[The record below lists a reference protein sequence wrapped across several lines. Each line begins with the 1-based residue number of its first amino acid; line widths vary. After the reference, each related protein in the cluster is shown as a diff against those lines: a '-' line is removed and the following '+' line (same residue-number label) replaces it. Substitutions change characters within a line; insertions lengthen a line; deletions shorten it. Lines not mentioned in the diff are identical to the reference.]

1 MEVLILTTFVSVFL
15 AAGGVALFVW
25 SVRARTFD
33 QSDRLAL
40 LPLEDDAR
48 PPSADARAPASSPVS
63 TSNASMEKSTT

>member
-40 LPLEDDAR
+40 LPLEDDPR
-48 PPSADARAPASSPVS
+48 PRSADARAPASSSVS
-63 TSNASMEKSTT
+63 TSNESMEKSTT